1 MKKKYEVS
9 YYEYGLTR
17 RMTKRFFFGLS
28 ALIYSA
34 WVKMRYGYE
43 CYATVYKEYDGT
55 EY

>member
-28 ALIYSA
+28 AFIFTV
-34 WVKMRYGYE
+34 WVKIVYGYE
-43 CYATVYKEYDGT
+43 CYVKIYEY
-55 EY
+55 EYEE